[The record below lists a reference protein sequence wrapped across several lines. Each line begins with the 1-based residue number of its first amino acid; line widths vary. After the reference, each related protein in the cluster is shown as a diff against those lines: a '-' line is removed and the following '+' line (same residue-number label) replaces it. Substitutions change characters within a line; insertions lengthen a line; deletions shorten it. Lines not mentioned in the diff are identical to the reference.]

1 MGGPT
6 IAQQS
11 EREFIRAEQATLDFM
26 WPLLW
31 EYSKPTPH
39 KGTNSARQQTKFV
52 KVIASSEGITHQ
64 EVIGYPDMTS
74 VYAKRSKGS
83 RKHGDIEYKDVSR
96 KIEKDDSTDLTVPM
110 LKVIGKGVN
119 LGGDSDG
126 GEETDEED
134 KTKMKLKKEAKES
147 KLKKKVR
154 KGDEE
159 KGDVETFNYQR
170 HWEDDLLI
178 TPFTGDRVEPAVQ
191 VLALNATANYERET
205 LLLGF
210 SFADLGRSSSSEH
223 APEIE
228 EESET
233 LAEAWFR
240 DCLGASSI
248 MIDKPPNSV
257 GPDGVT
263 KITITGDQT
272 PLGYDARTNG
282 LILGL
287 ETLQNFSL
295 GNLLTMVQ
303 YPAEPWVKDLLSD
316 IPLAAPKPGSRS
328 GLWFLPDADLYTV
341 VGVKT
346 SVSDVSSAGKIADLV
361 KRLTDLDI
369 QSIEVIGFAIFEPA
383 NMLAESMVMVQS
395 KISLHVTLRD
405 YNAVGL
411 AMVFSDQGIEFT
423 LKLGDTPQLLESC
436 FRWLDSRLSHLNSD
450 QISSYNPTPVNENH
464 TDPVASITK
473 QFDSALKSFC
483 SNYKPRRIQMA
494 VGLDYKV
501 THFSIDMQST
511 LDKGA
516 PPGKHVPILFSINWA
531 QGLLN
536 IAGQLW
542 RQQQAAIPFNIDPFK
557 EDFIELKFDLEDAVD
572 GISISR
578 LIDSE
583 KPITFPKGIPSVIK
597 KGYAGVAITDGS
609 PIFTLKGSVVCD
621 IPDLSTDIPAIWLN
635 SLDLHLQYQPSKE
648 TFIQFRGLAKVE
660 TPPDDK
666 GAYDTIVM
674 RVVVS
679 YDRTDIGRQWRITAS
694 ARDIKFAGLFSFFRE
709 DGSNYS
715 LTDFMS
721 QLAIPRVE
729 VEYLY
734 TPQQPSELSISGRI
748 KLGPI
753 LLQMEYKQKKG
764 EEWSFEADVRPDA
777 ELQGTEVTMK
787 FLLSGLLDDLDS
799 VPEFITNLALS
810 LDEVKGGRKC
820 YSATRMSA
828 SGQTLKYSVFS
839 LKLDV
844 GDFSFTFAQIQRYD
858 TFEATATMKPPTR
871 ILRFGITGFPE
882 IADVMVVGNF
892 KPPFDELDKNVKA
905 QPDAE
910 KLSKPPVLLQ
920 SGCHF
925 QVLLHESSTP
935 TLVLDYAFRKS
946 KQSPQYDRDGKLIHL
961 PQATG
966 DSGEPASVQGD
977 TVVAPLTKTS
987 GPLSVRS
994 ISVKATSA
1002 SRIVITIDGSV
1013 TLGPVGLALL
1023 GFAVGLDF
1031 ATVKNPS
1038 QLMNAKPDFSLDGMA
1053 VVFDRAPVRLAG
1065 LFSRAAKQEGAEY
1078 RGGIAI
1084 TVGSW
1089 SAIAMGAYEEL
1100 QTYKSLFA
1108 FGVIQ
1113 GPLVEFGC
1121 AEIKGV
1127 AGGFGYNSHLTLP
1140 DVDHVTNFPLVAMNK
1155 GLAEPKGDIMLQLV
1169 ELTSGPG
1176 MQCITPEKD
1185 SLWLAAGISIKALQV
1200 LDVLAVL
1207 ALDPSSDPKFGLI
1220 AEATAIIPKGV
1231 DREKAFVVIEL
1242 HLIAVVDPGHGL
1254 LTVTGQLTPRSY
1266 ILSPSCSVT
1275 GGFCIAYFFEGSGHE
1290 GDWVLSIGGYHPSFQ
1305 IPAHYPPTPPRLG
1318 ISWVYDNKLS
1328 ITGEAYFAITPAAC
1342 MGGGRLDAVFST
1354 GRTKATF
1361 SAYTNF
1367 LMYFRPFHFQSEIGV
1382 SVYASTVIGWRW
1394 FSVEIQVEISAMLE
1408 LHGPPIA
1415 GVAHLHFWFLEIS
1428 VRFGPDSPGVPR
1440 PTTSQFLVMI
1450 KQAENDEEAA
1460 RVEDHLFSIQRGE
1473 IANDQNLVKKDPDL
1487 EEHVVRASQLQ
1498 LNIQSRFPILDAA
1511 CNNKPAAI
1519 RNFDSIFISPMQIV
1533 SPVTTSTLKVTVTE
1547 TDTNNYPAFS
1557 CTPIIKK
1564 IPSMMWKKYEGDIN
1578 PSSLGNS
1585 TNKTFAM
1592 GIMIEPEKS
1601 APSNEGLAAYSVIRF
1616 SSESIFHPVPEIKSL
1631 ETAQMTVS
1639 LDSQSSQNDEMTR
1652 QRVKQIFGDSQ
1663 VGVAQQNVLDCWS
1676 LFKARYTGGGWQ
1688 FASPKPSPASK
1699 ATMPPDIN
1707 AMRRDRFAQALPV
1720 ILG

>member
-1 MGGPT
+1 
-6 IAQQS
+6 
-11 EREFIRAEQATLDFM
+11 
-26 WPLLW
+26 
-31 EYSKPTPH
+31 
-39 KGTNSARQQTKFV
+39 
-52 KVIASSEGITHQ
+52 
-64 EVIGYPDMTS
+64 
-74 VYAKRSKGS
+74 
-83 RKHGDIEYKDVSR
+83 
-96 KIEKDDSTDLTVPM
+96 M
-110 LKVIGKGVN
+110 LKIIGKGIN
-119 LGGDSDG
+119 LGGDGDG

-134 KTKMKLKKEAKES
+134 KTKMKLKKEKKES

-154 KGDEE
+154 KGGEE
-159 KGDVETFNYQR
+159 KGDVETFNYQH
-170 HWEDDLLI
+170 HWEDDLMI
-178 TPFTGDRVEPAVQ
+178 PPFTGDRVEPAVQ
-191 VLALNATANYERET
+191 VVAPNATANSERDSAT
-205 LLLGF
+205 RG
-210 SFADLGRSSSSEH
+210 
-223 APEIE
+223 E

-257 GPDGVT
+257 VPDGVT
-263 KITITGDQT
+263 KITITGPQDANQTSTTSGVTSFSFTTDKAVRERQFDSTSIVVTGDQM

-295 GNLLTMVQ
+295 GDLLTMVQ
-303 YPAEPWVKDLLSD
+303 HPAEPWVRDLLSG

-328 GLWFLPDADLYTV
+328 GLWFQPDTDLYTV
-341 VGVKT
+341 VRIKT
-346 SVSDVSSAGKIADLV
+346 SVGDVSSAGKIADLV

-383 NMLAESMVMVQS
+383 NMLTGSMVMVQFR
-395 KISLHVTLRD
+395 ISLHVTLRD

-450 QISSYNPTPVNENH
+450 QISSYNPTPVDENH

-494 VGLDYKV
+494 VGFDYKL
-501 THFSIDMQST
+501 THFSTDMQST

-531 QGLLN
+531 Q
-536 IAGQLW
+536 
-542 RQQQAAIPFNIDPFK
+542 AIPFNIDPFK
-557 EDFIELKFDLEDAVD
+557 EDCVDLKFDLEDAVD

-583 KPITFPKGIPSVIK
+583 KSITFPKCIPSVIK
-597 KGYAGVAITDGS
+597 RGYAGVAITDGS

-621 IPDLSTDIPAIWLN
+621 IPDLSTDIPAIWLD

-694 ARDIKFAGLFSFFRE
+694 ARDIKFAGQFSFFRE

-715 LTDFMS
+715 LTDFMP

-734 TPQQPSELSISGRI
+734 TSQQPSELSISGSI

-753 LLQMEYKQKKG
+753 LLQMDYKQKKG
-764 EEWSFEADVRPDA
+764 EKWFFEADVRLDA

-787 FLLSGLLDDLDS
+787 FLLSGLLDDLHS

-810 LDEVKGGRKC
+810 LDEVRGGIKC
-820 YSATRMSA
+820 YSVTQMSA

-839 LKLDV
+839 LELDV

-871 ILRFGITGFPE
+871 ILRFGITGFSE
-882 IADVMVVGNF
+882 ITDVMVVGNF
-892 KPPFDELDKNVKA
+892 KPPFDELDVLWVSAELTQPELDILDQKAFAGHSPLLYQKNVKT

-910 KLSKPPVLLQ
+910 KISKPPVLLQ

-925 QVLLHESSTP
+925 QVLLHGSSAP

-946 KQSPQYDRDGKLIHL
+946 KQSPQDDRDGKLIHL
-961 PQATG
+961 PPATG
-966 DSGEPASVQGD
+966 DSGEPAAVQGD

-1031 ATVKNPS
+1031 AIVKNPS

-1065 LFSRAAKQEGAEY
+1065 LFSRTAKQEGAEY

-1089 SAIAMGAYEEL
+1089 SSIAM
-1100 QTYKSLFA
+1100 
-1108 FGVIQ
+1108 
-1113 GPLVEFGC
+1113 
-1121 AEIKGV
+1121 
-1127 AGGFGYNSHLTLP
+1127 
-1140 DVDHVTNFPLVAMNK
+1140 
-1155 GLAEPKGDIMLQLV
+1155 
-1169 ELTSGPG
+1169 
-1176 MQCITPEKD
+1176 
-1185 SLWLAAGISIKALQV
+1185 GISIKALQV

-1231 DREKAFVVIEL
+1231 DRDKAFVVIEL

-1290 GDWVLSIGGYHPSFQ
+1290 GNWVLSIGGYHPSFQ
-1305 IPAHYPPTPPRLG
+1305 VPAHYPPTPPRLG
-1318 ISWVYDNKLS
+1318 ISWVYDNELS

-1440 PTTSQFLVMI
+1440 LTTSQFLAMI

-1460 RVEDHLFSIQRGE
+1460 RVEDHLFNIQRGE
-1473 IANDQNLVKKDPDL
+1473 IANDQNLVKKDPVL

-1519 RNFDSIFISPMQIV
+1519 QNFDSIFISPMQIA
-1533 SPVTTSTLKVTVTE
+1533 SPVTTSTLKVTVRE

-1601 APSNEGLAAYSVIRF
+1601 APSNEGLAAYSVIKF

-1631 ETAQMTVS
+1631 ETAQMTVF
-1639 LDSQSSQNDEMTR
+1639 LDPQSSQNDEMTR

-1688 FASPKPSPASK
+1688 FASPKLSPASK
-1699 ATMPPDIN
+1699 ATMPPDMN
-1707 AMRRDRFAQALPV
+1707 AMLRDRFARALPV